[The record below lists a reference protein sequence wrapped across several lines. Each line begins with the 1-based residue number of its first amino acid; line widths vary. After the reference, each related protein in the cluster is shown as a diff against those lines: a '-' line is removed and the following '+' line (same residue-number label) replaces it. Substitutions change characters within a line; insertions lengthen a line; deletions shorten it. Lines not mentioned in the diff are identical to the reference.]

1 MRSID
6 FLIILFFL
14 VIVLIS
20 SSFVYQFYA
29 AGFQGYREYKTDVDF
44 NISGKIQFYSNMRYK
59 DKEIKYSFD
68 PFCSKKRME
77 DIDRA
82 FLLLED
88 KTILKFIKVG
98 EYADI
103 EVLCSDIVPEIEE
116 RGHYVAGEGGPSEV
130 IQAGI
135 YNVIL
140 HGKISL
146 FRNER
151 CESPQIALHEILH
164 ALGFDHNS
172 DKNSILYPI
181 TECNQIIDLYI
192 LDKIE
197 SLYSLDSVPDL
208 IVDEFRVAGSGRYI
222 NLKISVLNG
231 GFMDSGES
239 VLKIYADDKEIK
251 EINSKGIEIGTR
263 RIFDVENLRLPL
275 GNLNKI
281 SVVVFYENRELGKQN
296 NMAEIKLD

>member
-1 MRSID
+1 M
-6 FLIILFFL
+6 
-14 VIVLIS
+14 
-20 SSFVYQFYA
+20 
-29 AGFQGYREYKTDVDF
+29 
-44 NISGKIQFYSNMRYK
+44 
-59 DKEIKYSFD
+59 
-68 PFCSKKRME
+68 
-77 DIDRA
+77 
-82 FLLLED
+82 
-88 KTILKFIKVG
+88 
-98 EYADI
+98 
-103 EVLCSDIVPEIEE
+103 
-116 RGHYVAGEGGPSEV
+116 
-130 IQAGI
+130 
-135 YNVIL
+135 
-140 HGKISL
+140 